1 MKADRLFW
9 GIIFVFIGGIFL
21 LENFGVI
28 DFSWGYIW
36 RFWPILLIVAGINI
50 VFSRSHSKVG
60 AIATV
65 IITVVALA
73 FVTVM
78 GLKEGH
84 EHRHHGWMWNFS
96 DDAKDGMDDG
106 WNDGSN
112 QDSTVSYQE
121 AYEDSI
127 THAVLNIKG
136 GAAKFYINSSSSNL
150 FSADTR
156 GQEQPFYVLR
166 TEKQDSTTILNFTT
180 KKDTEIHFDDNHPN
194 DIHLAIH
201 PNPIWDINLTMG
213 AGKADFDLTPF
224 KMHNVN
230 LKGGAAEFDV
240 KLGNLSND
248 INFTSETGV
257 AKVNVEVPQGSGC
270 QIHSSTGLSSK
281 TFDGFINKGNSIYET
296 ANYASAKHKI
306 HITIKGGL
314 SDISVSRY

>member
-28 DFSWGYIW
+28 DFSWSYIW
-36 RFWPILLIVAGINI
+36 RFWPILLIVTGINI

-60 AIATV
+60 AIVTV
-65 IITVVALA
+65 MITIAALA
-73 FVTVM
+73 FITLM
-78 GLKEGH
+78 GLRDG
-84 EHRHHGWMWNFS
+84 RHHGWMWNFS
-96 DDAKDGMDDG
+96 DDVKDGMHDG
-106 WNDGSN
+106 WSDGSD

-121 AYEDSI
+121 PYEEGI

-136 GAAKFYINSSSSNL
+136 GAAKFYINSSTANL
-150 FSADTR
+150 LSADTR
-156 GQEQPFYVLR
+156 GQNQPFYVLR
-166 TEKQDSTTILNFTT
+166 TEKQDSATVLNFTT
-180 KKDTEIHFDDNHPN
+180 KKDTEIHFNDNHPN
-194 DIHLAIH
+194 EIRLYIH
-201 PNPIWDINLTMG
+201 PKPIWDLNLTMG

-224 KMHNVN
+224 KVHNVN

-240 KLGNLSND
+240 KLGNLSDD

-257 AKVNVEVPQGSGC
+257 AKVKIEVPQGSGC

-281 TFDGFINKGNSIYET
+281 TFEGFVDKGNSIYET
-296 ANYASAKHKI
+296 SNYQTAKHKI